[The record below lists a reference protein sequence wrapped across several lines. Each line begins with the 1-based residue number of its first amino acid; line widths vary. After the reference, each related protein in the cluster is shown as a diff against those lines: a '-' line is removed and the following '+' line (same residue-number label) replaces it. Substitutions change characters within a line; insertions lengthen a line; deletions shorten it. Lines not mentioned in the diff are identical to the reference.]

1 MAHGSTSKIAQPR
14 HSASATNPEQILVPE
29 VPNHR
34 PRPGV
39 RKRSAMLKTVS
50 HPYSRPTH
58 DWAKRTACSASTGAK
73 RANTRTWGTSAY
85 VLIGV
90 LTTPRVSASITVSVS
105 STNAAC
111 DHRAPERR
119 RRRSP
124 QRMRPDTIPGR
135 CTSRKSPGRGAGS
148 DAIRPASLRVDV
160 QRDRRAGA
168 ELLNNVALAR
178 LQHHAS
184 VVSDKFRVRSGLP
197 SGQAIAMGVGVT
209 LDACPDRPSA
219 LLDHLVGD
227 EAHAASAIRCASHKA
242 AG

>member
-148 DAIRPASLRVDV
+148 
-160 QRDRRAGA
+160 